1 MEALPRLDVLTL
13 LVTFAAVSV
22 GLACSLGVYWWRQ
35 RTIPGLGLLTGGIIM
50 GATGVAILAARDY
63 MPLWLSVT
71 TGNLG
76 VGFAH
81 VLVLLGIR
89 RFCGRPLRA
98 TMPLVTLAILTAV
111 LVYDVFNRNDII
123 LRSIAATIWLVG
135 IKLSIAYESWRQGRR
150 VAPRL
155 WIVITLFFTGM
166 ALILLVRIADIVL
179 RQDVGGF
186 FSPSPAAALNF
197 LTSIVGLVAGCMAIM
212 ALSNEW
218 LQRRLESEAAENA
231 RVARERDQAAQ
242 TADAANKA
250 KSVFLAAVSHEI
262 RTPINA
268 VMGGL
273 EILNGPGRPD
283 PASPQGKVLEVMD
296 KAGQSMLALLDDLLD
311 ITRIEAGHL
320 SLLPQPMDLHQRL
333 HDAIDLMA
341 GRAAAGG
348 LSLELSI
355 APDVP
360 RHVSVDAAR
369 LRQILLNLI
378 GNAIKFTERGG
389 IKVVAV
395 RQPPSVGHASATP
408 GAVLVRITVADTGIG
423 ISAAK
428 LPHVFDAFYQAEGG
442 DSRRFGG
449 VGLGLAICKRLV
461 GMMGGNIQVDSAP
474 GHGTV
479 FTVDLPMP
487 LAAAPAQAPGG
498 AARVLPYWTSRPPVL
513 LVEDDAV
520 NQFVATQLLTRQGVQ
535 VITAEDGETAL
546 RMLAQQRVRLV
557 LMDIGMPGMDGF
569 ETTARLRE
577 TGGPMATVPVVA
589 LTANVLPETVSRSKA
604 VGMQGFIAKPIKLEE
619 LLSTLARI
627 IPPDGMGNVALAGN
641 GGTDA
646 ASTGN
651 QRPADTGPMGA
662 LRGRLGGQAVDALL
676 ALAAQNVA
684 DARRSLRPVAA
695 EDGPPPDVAAIRR
708 LTLRMADGLD
718 SVGFPGDAQALRD
731 CLGLLRPGQPVNTA
745 LAAMDAILADAQA
758 RLPRARTAAE

>member
-1 MEALPRLDVLTL
+1 MEVLRQLDQLTL
-13 LVTFAAVSV
+13 LVTFAAVAS
-22 GLACSLGVYWWRQ
+22 GLGVSLSIYWWRQ
-35 RTIPGLGLLTGGIIM
+35 RAIPGLGLLTGGVVL
-50 GATGVAILAARDY
+50 GATGVAILATRDY
-63 MPLWLSVT
+63 IPLWLSVLL
-71 TGNLG
+71 GNLG
-76 VGFAH
+76 VGWAH
-81 VLVLLGIR
+81 ILLLLGIR
-89 RFCGRPLRA
+89 RFAGRPLRWTVPVA
-98 TMPLVTLAILTAV
+98 TLAILTAV
-111 LVYDVFNRNDII
+111 LLYDVLHRNDII
-123 LRSIAATIWLVG
+123 LRSIAASIWLIG
-135 IKLSIAYESWRQGRR
+135 IKIAIAYESWRQGRT

-155 WIVITLFFTGM
+155 WVVITTVFAGM
-166 ALILLVRIADIVL
+166 ALVMLIRIIDIVW
-179 RQDVGGF
+179 RQDEGGF

-197 LTSIVGLVAGCMAIM
+197 LLATVGLVAGCMAVM
-212 ALSNEW
+212 ALTNDF
-218 LQRRLESEAAENA
+218 LQRRLEAEAAENA

-242 TADAANKA
+242 TADAANRA

-273 EILNGPGRPD
+273 EILNGQGQHD

-320 SLLPQPMDLHQRL
+320 SLLSAPMDLHQRL

-348 LSLELSI
+348 LSLELTI
-355 APDVP
+355 GADVP
-360 RHVSVDAAR
+360 RHVSMDAAR

-389 IKVVAV
+389 IKVVAA
-395 RQPPSVGHASATP
+395 RQPPAVGHASATP
-408 GAVLVRITVADTGIG
+408 GAALVRITVADTGIG
-423 ISAAK
+423 IPAAK
-428 LPHVFDAFYQAEGG
+428 LPHVFDAFYQAEAG

-449 VGLGLAICKRLV
+449 VGLGLAISKRLV
-461 GMMGGNIQVDSAP
+461 GMMGGTIQVDSAP

-479 FTVDLPMP
+479 FTLDLPMP
-487 LAAAPAQAPGG
+487 LAAAPAQAPGA
-498 AARVLPYWTSRPPVL
+498 AARLLPYWTSRPQVL

-546 RMLAQQRVRLV
+546 ATLATQRVKLV

-569 ETTARLRE
+569 ETTAKLRQG
-577 TGGPMATVPVVA
+577 GGPMASVPVVA
-589 LTANVLPETVSRSKA
+589 LTANVLPETVSRSRA

-627 IPPDGMGNVALAGN
+627 IPPDGVGAVALAGAEPVQV
-641 GGTDA
+641 T
-646 ASTGN
+646 
-651 QRPADTGPMGA
+651 QMRPTDTGPMGA
-662 LRGRLGGQAVDALL
+662 LRGRLGGQAVDGLL
-676 ALAAQNVA
+676 LLAAQNVA
-684 DARRSLRPVAA
+684 DARRSLRPAGDDDA
-695 EDGPPPDVAAIRR
+695 IDVAAVRR
-708 LTLRMADGLD
+708 LALRMADGLD
-718 SVGFPGDAQALRD
+718 AVGFPADAQALRD

-758 RLPRARTAAE
+758 RLPRIRTAAE

>member
-1 MEALPRLDVLTL
+1 MEVLRQLDQLTL
-13 LVTFAAVSV
+13 LVTFAAVAS
-22 GLACSLGVYWWRQ
+22 GLGVSLSIYWWRQ
-35 RTIPGLGLLTGGIIM
+35 RAIPGLGLLTGGVVL
-50 GATGVAILAARDY
+50 GAPGVAILATRDY
-63 MPLWLSVT
+63 IPLWLSVLL
-71 TGNLG
+71 GNLG
-76 VGFAH
+76 VGWAH
-81 VLVLLGIR
+81 ILLLLGIR
-89 RFCGRPLRA
+89 RFAGRPLRWTVPVA
-98 TMPLVTLAILTAV
+98 TLAILTAV
-111 LVYDVFNRNDII
+111 LLYDVLHRNDII
-123 LRSIAATIWLVG
+123 LRSIAASIWLIG
-135 IKLSIAYESWRQGRR
+135 IKISIAYESWRQGRT

-155 WIVITLFFTGM
+155 WVVITTVFVVM
-166 ALILLVRIADIVL
+166 ALVMLARIIDIVW
-179 RQDVGGF
+179 RQDEGGF
-186 FSPSPAAALNF
+186 FSPNPAAAINF
-197 LTSIVGLVAGCMAIM
+197 LMATVGLVAGCMAVM
-212 ALSNEW
+212 ALTNDF

-242 TADAANKA
+242 TADAANRA

-273 EILNGPGRPD
+273 EILNGQGQHD

-320 SLLPQPMDLHQRL
+320 SLLSAPMDLHQRL

-348 LSLELSI
+348 LSLELTI
-355 APDVP
+355 GADVP
-360 RHVSVDAAR
+360 RHVSMDAAR

-389 IKVVAV
+389 IKVVAA
-395 RQPPSVGHASATP
+395 RQPPAVGHASATP
-408 GAVLVRITVADTGIG
+408 GAALVRITVADTGIG
-423 ISAAK
+423 IPAAK
-428 LPHVFDAFYQAEGG
+428 LPHVFDAFYQAEAG

-449 VGLGLAICKRLV
+449 VGLGLAISKRLV
-461 GMMGGNIQVDSAP
+461 GMMGGTIQVDSAP

-479 FTVDLPMP
+479 FTLDLPMP
-487 LAAAPAQAPGG
+487 LAAAPALARG
-498 AARVLPYWTSRPPVL
+498 AAARLLPYWTSRPQVL

-546 RMLAQQRVRLV
+546 ATLATQRVKLV

-569 ETTARLRE
+569 ETTAKLRQG
-577 TGGPMATVPVVA
+577 GGPMASVPVVA
-589 LTANVLPETVSRSKA
+589 LTANVLPETVSRSRA

-627 IPPDGMGNVALAGN
+627 IPPDGVGAVALAGAEPAQVTQMRP
-641 GGTDA
+641 TD
-646 ASTGN
+646 S
-651 QRPADTGPMGA
+651 GPMGA
-662 LRGRLGGQAVDALL
+662 LRGRLGGPAVDGLL
-676 ALAAQNVA
+676 LLAAQNVA
-684 DARRSLRPVAA
+684 DARRSLRPAGDDDA
-695 EDGPPPDVAAIRR
+695 IDVAAVRR
-708 LTLRMADGLD
+708 LALRMADGLD
-718 SVGFPGDAQALRD
+718 AVGFPADAQALRD

-758 RLPRARTAAE
+758 RLPRIRTAAE

>member
-1 MEALPRLDVLTL
+1 MEILRHLDVMTL
-13 LVTFAAVSV
+13 LVTFAAVAM
-22 GLACSLGVYWWRQ
+22 GLAGSLGVYWWRQ
-35 RTIPGLGLLTGGIIM
+35 RTIPGLGLLTGGVVM
-50 GATGVAILAARDY
+50 GATGVAALASRDY
-63 MPLWLSVT
+63 FPLWLSVT
-71 TGNLG
+71 LGNAG
-76 VGFAH
+76 VGLAH
-81 VLVLLGIR
+81 VLLLLGIR
-89 RFCGRPLRA
+89 RFCGRPMRA
-98 TMPLVTLAILTAV
+98 TMPIVTLGILTAV
-111 LVYDVFNRNDII
+111 MVYDVLNRDDII
-123 LRSIAATIWLVG
+123 LRSIVATIWLVG
-135 IKLSIAYESWRQGRR
+135 IKLTIAYESWRQGRL

-155 WIVITLFFTGM
+155 WVVITLVFSGM
-166 ALILLVRIADIVL
+166 ALILVVRLIDIL
-179 RQDVGGF
+179 MRQDAGGF
-186 FSPSPAAALNF
+186 FSPNPAAALNF
-197 LTSIVGLVAGCMAIM
+197 LMAIVGLVAGCMAVM
-212 ALSNEW
+212 ALTNDY

-273 EILNGPGRPD
+273 EILNGHGRPD

-320 SLLPQPMDLHQRL
+320 SLIPQPMDLHQRL

-348 LSLELSI
+348 LTLELSI
-355 APDVP
+355 GPDVP

-369 LRQILLNLI
+369 LRQILLNLL

-389 IKVVAV
+389 IKVVAA
-395 RQPPSVGHASATP
+395 RQPPAVGHASATP

-423 ISAAK
+423 IPAAK
-428 LPHVFDAFYQAEGG
+428 LQHVFNAFYQADGG

-461 GMMGGNIQVDSAP
+461 GMMGGNIQVESAL

-498 AARVLPYWTSRPPVL
+498 MARLLPYWTSRPLVL
-513 LVEDDAV
+513 LVEDDTV
-520 NQFVATQLLTRQGVQ
+520 NQFVASQLLTRQGVQ

-546 RMLAQQRVRLV
+546 GILAEQRVRLV

-569 ETTARLRE
+569 ETTARLRDG
-577 TGGPMATVPVVA
+577 GGPMAGVPVVA
-589 LTANVLPETVSRSKA
+589 LTANVLPETVSRSRA

-619 LLSTLARI
+619 LLATLARI
-627 IPPDGMGNVALAGN
+627 IPPDGVGAVAMGGAGP
-641 GGTDA
+641 DA
-646 ASTGN
+646 APMAPT
-651 QRPADTGPMGA
+651 RTAATGPLGA
-662 LRGRLGGQAVDALL
+662 LRGRLGGPAVDALL
-676 ALAAQNVA
+676 SLAAQNVA
-684 DARRSLRPVAA
+684 EARRSLHPGTG
-695 EDGPPPDVAAIRR
+695 DGAIPDVGGIRS
-708 LTLRMADGLD
+708 LALRMADGLD
-718 SVGFPGDAQALRD
+718 SVGFPADAQALRD

-758 RLPRARTAAE
+758 RLPRARAAAE

>member
-1 MEALPRLDVLTL
+1 MEVLHDLDVMTL
-13 LVTFAAVSV
+13 LVTFAAVAT
-22 GLACSLGVYWWRQ
+22 GLAGSLGIYWWRQ
-35 RTIPGLGLLTGGIIM
+35 RTIPGLGLLTGGVVM
-50 GATGVAILAARDY
+50 GATGVAALAARDHV
-63 MPLWLSVT
+63 PLWLSVIM
-71 TGNLG
+71 GNAG
-76 VGFAH
+76 VGLAH
-81 VLVLLGIR
+81 VLLLLGIR

-98 TMPLVTLAILTAV
+98 TVPAVTLAILTAV
-111 LVYDVFNRNDII
+111 MVYDVLNRDDII
-123 LRSIAATIWLVG
+123 LRSIVATIWLVG
-135 IKLSIAYESWRQGRR
+135 IKLTIAYESWRQGRH

-155 WIVITLFFTGM
+155 WVVITLVFTIM
-166 ALILLVRIADIVL
+166 AVILVVRLADIL
-179 RQDVGGF
+179 IRQDNGGF

-197 LTSIVGLVAGCMAIM
+197 LMAIVGLVAGCMAVM
-212 ALSNEW
+212 ALTNDY
-218 LQRRLESEAAENA
+218 LQRRLESEAAENG

-242 TADAANKA
+242 TADAANRA

-273 EILNGPGRPD
+273 EILNGHGRPD
-283 PASPQGKVLEVMD
+283 PASPQGKVLEVME

-320 SLLPQPMDLHQRL
+320 SLVAQPMDLHQRL

-348 LSLELSI
+348 LTLELSI
-355 APDVP
+355 GADVP

-378 GNAIKFTERGG
+378 GNAIKFTDRGG

-408 GAVLVRITVADTGIG
+408 GAALVRITVADTGIG
-423 ISAAK
+423 IPAAK
-428 LPHVFDAFYQAEGG
+428 LPHVFDAFYQADGG
-442 DSRRFGG
+442 DNRRYGG

-461 GMMGGNIQVDSAP
+461 GMMGGNIQVESAP

-487 LAAAPAQAPGG
+487 LATAPVQVPGG
-498 AARVLPYWTSRPPVL
+498 TARLLPYWTSKPLVL
-513 LVEDDAV
+513 LVEDDSI
-520 NQFVATQLLTRQGVQ
+520 NQFVASQLLTRQGVQ
-535 VITAEDGETAL
+535 VITAEDGEAAL
-546 RMLAQQRVRLV
+546 AILAVQRVRLV

-569 ETTARLRE
+569 ETTARLRQSK
-577 TGGPMATVPVVA
+577 GPMAGVPVVA
-589 LTANVLPETVSRSKA
+589 LTANVLPETVARSRA
-604 VGMQGFIAKPIKLEE
+604 VGMQGFIAKPIRLED

-627 IPPDGMGNVALAGN
+627 IPPDGMGAVAMAGTH
-641 GGTDA
+641 TD
-646 ASTGN
+646 TG
-651 QRPADTGPMGA
+651 QPPPLRPADSGPMGA

-676 ALAAQNVA
+676 SLAARNVA
-684 DARRSLRPVAA
+684 EARHSLHPMGGEGADADMP
-695 EDGPPPDVAAIRR
+695 AIRR
-708 LTLRMADGLD
+708 LALRMADGLD
-718 SVGFPGDAQALRD
+718 SVGFPADAQALRD

-758 RLPRARTAAE
+758 RLPRARSAAE

>member
-1 MEALPRLDVLTL
+1 METLRQLDVMTL
-13 LVTFAAVSV
+13 LITFAAVAT
-22 GLACSLGVYWWRQ
+22 GLGCSLGIYWWRQ
-35 RTIPGLGLLTGGIIM
+35 RTIPGLGLLTGGVM
-50 GATGVAILAARDY
+50 TGATGVAMLATRDFL
-63 MPLWLSVT
+63 PLWLSVSL
-71 TGNLG
+71 GNLG
-76 VGFAH
+76 VGLAH
-81 VLVLLGIR
+81 VLLLLGIR

-98 TMPLVTLAILTAV
+98 TMPVISLAV
-111 LVYDVFNRNDII
+111 LVAVMVYDVLHRDDII
-123 LRSIAATIWLVG
+123 LRSIVATIWLVG
-135 IKLSIAYESWRQGRR
+135 IKLTIAYETWRQGRL

-155 WIVITLFFTGM
+155 WIVITLVFLVM
-166 ALILLVRIADIVL
+166 ALVIVARLVDIVL
-179 RQDVGGF
+179 RQDQGGF
-186 FSPSPAAALNF
+186 FSPNPGAALNF
-197 LTSIVGLVAGCMAIM
+197 LMATVGLVVGCMAVM
-212 ALSNEW
+212 ALTNDY
-218 LQRRLESEAAENA
+218 LQRRLETEAAENA

-273 EILNGPGRPD
+273 EILNGHGQPD
-283 PASPQGKVLEVMD
+283 PTSPQAKVLEVME

-320 SLLPQPMDLHQRL
+320 SLVPQPIDLHQRL

-355 APDVP
+355 GADVP

-378 GNAIKFTERGG
+378 GNAVKFTERGG

-395 RQPPSVGHASATP
+395 RQPPSIGHASATP

-423 ISAAK
+423 IPAAK
-428 LPHVFDAFYQAEGG
+428 LPHVFDAFYQADGG
-442 DSRRFGG
+442 DNRRYGG

-461 GMMGGNIQVDSAP
+461 GMMGGQVRVDSAL

-487 LAAAPAQAPGG
+487 LAAAPVQQPGG
-498 AARVLPYWTSRPPVL
+498 GAKLLPYWTSRPQVL

-546 RMLAQQRVRLV
+546 RILAGQRVRLV

-577 TGGPMATVPVVA
+577 AGGPMASVPVVA
-589 LTANVLPETVSRSKA
+589 LTANVLPETVARSRT

-619 LLSTLARI
+619 LLGTLARI
-627 IPPDGMGNVALAGN
+627 VPPDGVGAVAMTAGSAES
-641 GGTDA
+641 A
-646 ASTGN
+646 AAVPL
-651 QRPADTGPMGA
+651 RPADTGPMGA
-662 LRGRLGGQAVDALL
+662 LRGRLGGPAVDALL
-676 ALAAQNVA
+676 ALAAQTVA
-684 DARRSLRPVAA
+684 DARRSLRPPASEGGDA
-695 EDGPPPDVAAIRR
+695 DVDATR
-708 LTLRMADGLD
+708 LLALRMADGLD
-718 SVGFPGDAQALRD
+718 SVGFPADAQALRD
-731 CLGLLRPGQPVNTA
+731 CLGLLRPGQPMNTA

-758 RLPRARTAAE
+758 RLPRARAAAE